1 MLITSALFLF
11 AAMLLLALIVPFVF
25 AHDGH

>member
-1 MLITSALFLF
+1 MLITSALFVF
-11 AAMLLLALIVPFVF
+11 AALILLALIFPFVF